1 MSQKYIYRHIS
12 IMQSLFTVILK
23 FAMSVMLLFYLQKDS
38 TFREL
43 DYFLSKMMYA
53 HCFINTIQRNMKDV
67 AALFGAH
74 DNAPLLI

>member
-1 MSQKYIYRHIS
+1 MP
-12 IMQSLFTVILK
+12 
-23 FAMSVMLLFYLQKDS
+23 VMLLFYLQKNS
-38 TFREL
+38 TFRVL

>member
-1 MSQKYIYRHIS
+1 
-12 IMQSLFTVILK
+12 
-23 FAMSVMLLFYLQKDS
+23 MLLFYLQKNI
-38 TFREL
+38 TFRVL
-43 DYFLSKMMYA
+43 NYFLSKMMYV

>member
-1 MSQKYIYRHIS
+1 MYGYDIV
-12 IMQSLFTVILK
+12 MK
-23 FAMSVMLLFYLQKDS
+23 FEVAVMLLFYLQKNI
-38 TFREL
+38 TFRVL
-43 DYFLSKMMYA
+43 NYFLSKMMYV

>member
-1 MSQKYIYRHIS
+1 ME
-12 IMQSLFTVILK
+12 FEV
-23 FAMSVMLLFYLQKDS
+23 AVMLLFYLQKNI
-38 TFREL
+38 TFRVL
-43 DYFLSKMMYA
+43 NYFLSKMMYA

>member
-1 MSQKYIYRHIS
+1 M
-12 IMQSLFTVILK
+12 K
-23 FAMSVMLLFYLQKDS
+23 FEVAVMLLFYLQKNS
-38 TFREL
+38 TFRVL
-43 DYFLSKMMYA
+43 DYFLSEMMYA

>member
-1 MSQKYIYRHIS
+1 M
-12 IMQSLFTVILK
+12 K
-23 FAMSVMLLFYLQKDS
+23 FEVAVMLLFYLQKNI
-38 TFREL
+38 TFRVL
-43 DYFLSKMMYA
+43 NYFLSKMMYA